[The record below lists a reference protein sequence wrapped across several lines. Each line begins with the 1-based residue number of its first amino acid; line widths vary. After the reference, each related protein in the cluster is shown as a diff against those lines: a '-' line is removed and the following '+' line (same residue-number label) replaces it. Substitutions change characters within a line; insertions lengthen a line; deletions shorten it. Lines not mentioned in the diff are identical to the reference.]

1 MDFTFTPEEDAFRAD
16 VKTFLASHP
25 AASFPIEGMDGGY
38 GSGGHSHAFLRAAAE
53 QGWIT
58 MTWPARYGG
67 SERPFFLKLI
77 LLEELALAGM
87 PFGPLVAVD
96 QVSDALIRYGS
107 EQIQADLLPRI
118 ARGELIFWQGFSE
131 PEAGSDLLSLR
142 THAQRTNTGYVING
156 HKIWSSHAGICQF
169 GLVLARTDA
178 DSPKRHQGISMFVVS
193 NDTPGLD
200 IRPIRSMAGA
210 VYHYEVF
217 LDDVAV
223 PQGYL
228 LGGENEGFTQM
239 LKGLDSDRFWGRFYK
254 PPTLKRLLSRLVE
267 FANTHE
273 RRGRPLAAD
282 DEIRRRFASLATDIE
297 ALRQLFWRVGWM
309 IKQGHPTPY
318 ETSLG
323 KVYADET
330 GQKVAAFAMEL
341 LGMYGTLQAGSPW
354 EQLDGEIRHLYL
366 TSMGQTIAG
375 GTSEVLRSTV
385 ATRGLGLPRG
395 PRAK

>member
-1 MDFTFTPEEDAFRAD
+1 
-16 VKTFLASHP
+16 
-25 AASFPIEGMDGGY
+25 
-38 GSGGHSHAFLRAAAE
+38 
-53 QGWIT
+53 
-58 MTWPARYGG
+58 
-67 SERPFFLKLI
+67 
-77 LLEELALAGM
+77 
-87 PFGPLVAVD
+87 
-96 QVSDALIRYGS
+96 
-107 EQIQADLLPRI
+107 
-118 ARGELIFWQGFSE
+118 
-131 PEAGSDLLSLR
+131 
-142 THAQRTNTGYVING
+142 
-156 HKIWSSHAGICQF
+156 
-169 GLVLARTDA
+169 
-178 DSPKRHQGISMFVVS
+178 
-193 NDTPGLD
+193 
-200 IRPIRSMAGA
+200 
-210 VYHYEVF
+210 
-217 LDDVAV
+217 
-223 PQGYL
+223 
-228 LGGENEGFTQM
+228 
-239 LKGLDSDRFWGRFYK
+239 
-254 PPTLKRLLSRLVE
+254 LVE